1 MWNKDWDQVTAFQNY
16 ESKAR
21 ITINVVLFH
30 ILFKAVELWVLL
42 KGAKPL
48 SLGTYCCCLPFVWFS
63 DPVVARR
70 VD

>member
-1 MWNKDWDQVTAFQNY
+1 MWNKDWDQVTAFQKY

-21 ITINVVLFH
+21 ITINVVVFH
-30 ILFKAVELWVLL
+30 IVFKSVELWVLL

-48 SLGTYCCCLPFVWFS
+48 SLGTYSCHLPFIWS
-63 DPVVARR
+63 HDPVVAKR

>member
-1 MWNKDWDQVTAFQNY
+1 MTAFQKY

-21 ITINVVLFH
+21 ITINVVLLH
-30 ILFKAVELWVLL
+30 IAFKSAELWVLL
-42 KGAKPL
+42 KGAKTL
-48 SLGTYCCCLPFVWFS
+48 SLGTYSCRLPLVWSS

>member
-1 MWNKDWDQVTAFQNY
+1 MWNKDWDQMTAFQKY

-21 ITINVVLFH
+21 IVINVVLFH
-30 ILFKAVELWVLL
+30 ILCKSVELWVLL

-48 SLGTYCCCLPFVWFS
+48 SLGTYYWCLPFLWSS
-63 DPVVARR
+63 DPVVVRR